1 MRHARFSLL
10 AATLLAAALLLSAC
24 ASRPWP
30 FSAAS
35 TTTPAAPP
43 WWQALNDPA
52 LNDLMATLEGQNLT
66 VQIAVARLTEA
77 QAQATAATGAL
88 FPRLDVTGN
97 ASRGE
102 RGVPT
107 RTGTLE
113 GGLQANYEVDLFG
126 TTRNT
131 AAAARLR
138 AAQAAE
144 SVADARRLVRAELAQ
159 TVVEQRSRV
168 AEQALLQAL
177 VSNTQALESLQ
188 AELAR
193 VGLSAPDAVSQAAA
207 QTATAQ
213 QRLELATAATAATG
227 FQLARLLAQ
236 SATVVLP
243 AAPMVTPSPSAVLEV
258 SLTQLQ
264 ARPDVAAARL
274 GYLASERDAAAA
286 EAALWPRLT
295 LGAFFG
301 AQESTAIT
309 MPLAS
314 NPVWALSAGL
324 TAPVLN
330 FGQLRGAAKAAQ
342 ARATAATLTY
352 QETTNRALAEART
365 ALSDY
370 LAGVNAATAANLAEQ
385 RQTAAAATVAER
397 ARRGLA
403 SRLTALNAAN
413 AQLEQALQ
421 TVAAERNARNAYI
434 TLWTTLGQ

>member
-24 ASRPWP
+24 ASRPGP
-30 FSAAS
+30 FGAAAS
-35 TTTPAAPP
+35 TPAATP

-52 LNDLMATLEGQNLT
+52 LNTLMATLEGQNLT

-113 GGLQANYEVDLFG
+113 GGLQASHELDLFG

-144 SVADARRLVRAELAQ
+144 SVADARRLVRAELAL
-159 TVVEQRSRV
+159 TVVEQRRHV
-168 AEQALLQAL
+168 AEEKLLRAL
-177 VSNTQALESLQ
+177 VSNTQALQ
-188 AELAR
+188 ALHENLAR
-193 VGLSAPDAVSQAAA
+193 IGLSAPDAVTQAAA

-213 QRLELATAATAATG
+213 QRLTLAQAAAANTG

-243 AAPMVTPSPSAVLEV
+243 AAGMVTPSPSTVLEI

-274 GYLASERDAAAA
+274 NYLASARDTAAA

-301 AQESTAIT
+301 AQESTAFT

-314 NPVWALSAGL
+314 NPVWSLSAGL
-324 TAPVLN
+324 TAPLLN
-330 FGQLRGAAKAAQ
+330 FGQLRGAAKAAE
-342 ARATAATLTY
+342 ARATAAALTY

-370 LAGVNAATAANLAEQ
+370 LAGVNAAAAASLAEQ
-385 RQTAAAATVAER
+385 RQTAATATVQER
-397 ARRGLA
+397 ARRGLV
-403 SRLTALNAAN
+403 SQLTALSAAN

-434 TLWTTLGQ
+434 TLWTALGR